1 MAVLTIILASPVIPQ
16 RSATLPLVY
25 GGLLLLLV
33 AAMILSVTV
42 GYKIYSLQQV
52 WTALF
57 AFDASE
63 AATVITTLR
72 LPRAV
77 IAPLVGAGLAIAG
90 VQVQTLSRNRIASP
104 DTLGLNAGASL
115 AVVVASV
122 MFGVSSLVGL
132 SLTAALGAL
141 VTSLV
146 VFAIAAGAGGL
157 SPLRIVLI
165 GVTIAGLGQSVVQMI
180 LTNNEAQLQ
189 NLLFWLAGSFV
200 DRPMTLAVSGLP
212 FIVAGTLLALLMT
225 RPLDAMQADDATASG
240 LGVPVTLVRIGCFA
254 SISLLTG
261 ASVAMAGPVS
271 FVGLVV
277 PHAARHLVGL
287 RHGRQII
294 AAALIGASYATLAD
308 VAARFVIFPI
318 EAPVGAITA
327 VVGGIVLVVL
337 LRRRAA

>member
-1 MAVLTIILASPVIPQ
+1 MPLSRPLPAGMLYLCLAILLA
-16 RSATLPLVY
+16 
-25 GGLLLLLV
+25 
-33 AAMILSVTV
+33 AAMVLSLTT
-42 GYKIYSLQQV
+42 GYRVYSLAMV
-52 WTALF
+52 WQALTD
-57 AFDASE
+57 FDASE

-115 AVVVASV
+115 AVVVASAV
-122 MFGVSSLVGL
+122 FGVSSLVGL
-132 SLTAALGAL
+132 SLTAAMGAL
-141 VTSLV
+141 VTSIL
-146 VFAIAAGAGGL
+146 VFALAIGAGGL
-157 SPLRIVLI
+157 SPIRIVLI
-165 GVTIAGLGQSVVQMI
+165 GVTIAGLGQSIVQII

-200 DRPMTLAVSGLP
+200 DRPMNLALNGAP
-212 FIVAGTLLALLMT
+212 IIAAGTLLALVLA
-225 RPLDAMQADDATASG
+225 RPLDAMQADDDTASG
-240 LGVPVTLVRIGCFA
+240 LGVPVTLVRIGCFL
-254 SISLLTG
+254 SVSLLTG

-271 FVGLVV
+271 FIGLVV
-277 PHAARHLVGL
+277 PHAARKLVGL
-287 RHGRQII
+287 RHGRQIV
-294 AAALIGASYATLAD
+294 AAALLGAIYATLAD
-308 VAARFVIFPI
+308 VAARFVIFPL